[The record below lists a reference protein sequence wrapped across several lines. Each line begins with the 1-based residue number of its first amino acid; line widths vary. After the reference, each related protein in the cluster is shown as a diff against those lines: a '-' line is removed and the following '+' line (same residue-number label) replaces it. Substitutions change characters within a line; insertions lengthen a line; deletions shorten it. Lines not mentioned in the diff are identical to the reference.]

1 MQVSAPKSTIL
12 LGAKGSSSSATIMK
26 LARASVE
33 DDILGIMVWYASG
46 SYTFLFG
53 DKPIIMVGPN
63 AR

>member
-46 SYTFLFG
+46 SYFYANI
-53 DKPIIMVGPN
+53 PITMLGPDV
-63 AR
+63 R